1 MGVYLQV
8 RLTRQTDLVLLH
20 PPSVYDFREK
30 LIVPSPIAD
39 LVPSS
44 PVFEMYPIGFSF
56 LGEYLERHGM
66 QVRVVNLAA
75 RMLEQ
80 PSIDVERLIKNLRPR
95 AFGISLHWLPHCHGA
110 VEIAR
115 LCKRAHPDTPVIM
128 GGYSASIFHQE
139 LLAYP
144 EVDYVVRGDSAEEPL
159 LGLMRVLGRGGDL
172 WRIPNLSYRDPATGV
187 TVENRLDYVPADLNH
202 LGANYVYMVKSA
214 LRHLDWRGV
223 RAFKGWWSYPMT
235 AVLTC
240 KGCMKNCTFCGGS
253 AWSMARCFGRRGVAL
268 RSAQEVA
275 RDIETISKITGA
287 PVFVIGDIMQPG
299 AEYAWELLERL
310 ARVAPRNHIVLELF
324 EPAPRE
330 FFERLGSALPN
341 FDLEI
346 SPESHDEGIRR
357 LAGKH
362 YTNEQLESNLA
373 WALENGC
380 GKFDVFFMI
389 GIEGQAPASV
399 AQTVSY
405 CASLLDDHGTAVNP
419 LIGPLAPFLDPGSIN
434 QARAEEH
441 GYRVL
446 LQTLEDHREAL
457 LEPHWRD
464 LLGYETRWMTRQDI
478 VDTTYSA
485 LLELN
490 RVKADRGQITAGYAT
505 AMERFLSDSI
515 KLLGRLD
522 MASATEDPAARRSEL
537 ALIKWEADALRARA
551 DLVKEELEW
560 PIEGGRFH
568 YAAIARMALKR
579 KAA

>member
-1 MGVYLQV
+1 V
-8 RLTRQTDLVLLH
+8 RITKQTDLALLH

-66 QVRVVNLAA
+66 KVRVVNLAA

-80 PSIDVERLIKNLRPR
+80 PSFDVEKHIANLRPS

-110 VEIAR
+110 VEVAR

-128 GGYSASIFHQE
+128 GGYSASVFHRE

-144 EVDYVVRGDSAEEPL
+144 EIDYVVRGDSAEEPL
-159 LGLMRVLGRGGDL
+159 LMLMRALREGGDPAS
-172 WRIPNLSYRDPATGV
+172 IPNLSYRDPATGA
-187 TVENRLDYVPADLNH
+187 TVENGLDYVPTDLNH
-202 LGANYVYMVKSA
+202 LGANYVYMVRSA

-240 KGCMKNCTFCGGS
+240 KGCSKNCTFCGGS
-253 AWSMARCFGRRGVAL
+253 AWSMARCFGRRGVAV
-268 RSAQEVA
+268 RSAEAVA
-275 RDIETISKITGA
+275 RDIETISRITGA
-287 PVFVIGDIMQPG
+287 PIFVIGDIMQPG
-299 AEYAWELLERL
+299 AGYTRELLDRL

-324 EPAPRE
+324 EPAGSE
-330 FFERLGSALPN
+330 FFERLGAALPN

-357 LAGKH
+357 LAGKS
-362 YTNEQLESNLA
+362 YSNEQLESNLG
-373 WALENGC
+373 WAVENGC

-389 GIEGQAPASV
+389 GVEGQGPDSV
-399 AQTVSY
+399 AETVSY
-405 CASLLDDHGTAVNP
+405 CASLLDRYGASVNP

-441 GYRVL
+441 GYKL
-446 LQTLEDHREAL
+446 LLHTLEEHREAL
-457 LEPHWRD
+457 LQPHWRD
-464 LLGYETRWMTRQDI
+464 LLGYETRWMSRQEI
-478 VDTTYSA
+478 VDATYSA

-490 RVKADRGQITAGYAT
+490 RIKAERGQITAGYAE
-505 AMERFLSDSI
+505 AMERFLSDSM

-522 MASATEDPAARRSEL
+522 RVSATEDAAARRSEL
-537 ALIKWEADALRARA
+537 VLIKRQADALRARS
-551 DLVKEELEW
+551 DLVKRELEW
-560 PIEGGRFH
+560 PIEGSRFH
-568 YAAIARMALKR
+568 YAAITRMALTGR
-579 KAA
+579 AA

>member
-1 MGVYLQV
+1 V
-8 RLTRQTDLVLLH
+8 RITKQTDLALLH

-66 QVRVVNLAA
+66 KVRVVNVAA

-80 PSIDVERLIKNLRPR
+80 PSFDVEKLIANLRPR
-95 AFGISLHWLPHCHGA
+95 AFGIGLHWLPHCQGA
-110 VEIAR
+110 VEVAR

-128 GGYSASIFHQE
+128 GGYSASVFHRE

-144 EVDYVVRGDSAEEPL
+144 EIDYVVRGDSAEEPL
-159 LGLMRVLGRGGDL
+159 LMLMRALGEGGDPAS
-172 WRIPNLSYRDPATGV
+172 IPNLSYRDPATGA
-187 TVENRLDYVPADLNH
+187 TVENGLDYVPADLNH
-202 LGANYVYMVKSA
+202 LGANYVYMVRSA

-240 KGCMKNCTFCGGS
+240 KGCSKNCTFCGGS
-253 AWSMARCFGRRGVAL
+253 AWSMARCFGRSGVAV
-268 RSAQEVA
+268 RSAEAVA
-275 RDIETISKITGA
+275 GDIETISRITGA
-287 PVFVIGDIMQPG
+287 PIFVIGDIMQPG
-299 AEYAWELLERL
+299 AGYAWELLERL

-324 EPAPRE
+324 EPAGRE
-330 FFERLGSALPN
+330 FFERLGAALPN

-357 LAGKH
+357 LAGKS
-362 YTNEQLESNLA
+362 YSNEQLESNLG
-373 WALENGC
+373 WAVENGC

-389 GIEGQAPASV
+389 GVEGQGPDSV
-399 AQTVSY
+399 AETVSY
-405 CASLLDDHGTAVNP
+405 CASLLDRYGASVNP

-441 GYRVL
+441 GYKL
-446 LQTLEDHREAL
+446 LLHTLEEHREAL

-464 LLGYETRWMTRQDI
+464 LLGYETRWMSRQDI
-478 VDTTYSA
+478 VDATYSA

-490 RVKADRGQITAGYAT
+490 RIKAERGQITAGYAE
-505 AMERFLSDSI
+505 AMERFLSDSM

-522 MASATEDPAARRSEL
+522 KVSATEDAASRRSEL
-537 ALIKWEADALRARA
+537 VLIKRQADALRARS
-551 DLVKEELEW
+551 DLVKRELEW
-560 PIEGGRFH
+560 PIEGSRFH
-568 YAAIARMALKR
+568 YAAIARMALTGR
-579 KAA
+579 AA